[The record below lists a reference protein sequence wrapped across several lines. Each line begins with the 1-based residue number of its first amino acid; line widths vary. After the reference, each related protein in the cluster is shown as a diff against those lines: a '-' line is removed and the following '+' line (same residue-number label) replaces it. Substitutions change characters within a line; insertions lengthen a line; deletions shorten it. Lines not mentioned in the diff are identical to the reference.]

1 MLRQILISVAVL
13 VIAFVG
19 WVMFVPGSAQTLSN
33 LGVNLPFGPATDK
46 AEAAQPAAGA
56 TPRAGGQ
63 GGGQQAGGRRQ
74 GGFRGN
80 QTTVVVTAPVTL
92 ATINDSLT
100 AIGEGVATRS
110 VTVTSPSGGT
120 LEEILVS
127 PGDVVKA
134 GDPIGH
140 LDAEAEQIAFDK
152 ANLDAKDAANTL
164 SRNIELAKTNSVS
177 AVAVN
182 TAQLAADQANLG
194 LRNAQLALKRRTI
207 STPIGGTVGLMQV
220 TQGNYVS
227 SNSAVTTV
235 DDTSDILVT
244 FWVPER
250 YASAITLGMPVEA
263 SAVALP
269 GQVIAGKVSAVDNRI
284 DSASR
289 TLQVQAR
296 IPNES
301 QNMRAG
307 MSFSV
312 TMKFPGQKFPAVN
325 PLSIQ
330 WSADGSYV
338 WTIADGKSKK
348 IMAKIIQRNSDG
360 VLVEG
365 DLKEGDP
372 IITEGVLQLQEG
384 TAVTL
389 LSERQAGAGNA
400 ANAPATNASSPAA
413 TSPAATSPA
422 PDAATGQRR
431 HRPAADVAQPGT
443 GAAPAATP
451 VTPSN

>member
-1 MLRQILISVAVL
+1 MRQILISLAVL
-13 VIAFVG
+13 VIAFAG
-19 WVMFVPGSAQTLSN
+19 WVMFVPGSSQTLSN
-33 LGVNLPFGPATDK
+33 LGINLPFGPATDT

-56 TPRAGGQ
+56 TPQAGGQ
-63 GGGQQAGGRRQ
+63 GGGQQGGGRRQ

-120 LEEILVS
+120 LDEILVS

-152 ANLDAKDAANTL
+152 ASLDAKDAANTL

-194 LRNAQLALKRRTI
+194 VRNAALALKRRTI
-207 STPIGGTVGLMQV
+207 FTPIGGTVGLMQV
-220 TQGNYVS
+220 TPGNYVS
-227 SNSAVTTV
+227 SNAAVTTV
-235 DDTSDILVT
+235 DDTSDLLVT

-250 YASAITLGMPVEA
+250 YASAVTLGMPVEA

-269 GQVIAGKVSAVDNRI
+269 GQVIAGNVSAVDNRI

-296 IPNES
+296 IPNDS

-312 TMKFPGQKFPAVN
+312 TMKFPGQEFPAVN

-330 WSADGSYV
+330 WSADGSFV

-348 IMAKIIQRNSDG
+348 VMAKIIQRNSDG
-360 VLVEG
+360 VLVQG

-384 TAVTL
+384 TTVTL
-389 LSERQAGAGNA
+389 LSERQAGGGNA
-400 ANAPATNASSPAA
+400 ANAPAPNAASPTA
-413 TSPAATSPA
+413 TPPTTA

-431 HRPAADVAQPGT
+431 HRPAADGAPTGG

-451 VTPSN
+451 ATPAN